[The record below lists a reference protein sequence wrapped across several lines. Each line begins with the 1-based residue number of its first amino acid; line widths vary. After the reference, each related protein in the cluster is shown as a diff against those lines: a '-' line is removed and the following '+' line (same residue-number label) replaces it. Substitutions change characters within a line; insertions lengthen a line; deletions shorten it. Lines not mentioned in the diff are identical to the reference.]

1 VASNQTSE
9 KPSPL
14 KQLNSNS
21 KVVSTDKKN
30 INDKSNKGKA
40 EAQKPL
46 GEPNSPKKQNSITK
60 KNIGMLNETGLKGS
74 SQGFNDF
81 SLSLNSR

>member
-1 VASNQTSE
+1 MASNQTSE

-21 KVVSTDKKN
+21 KVVSNDKKN
-30 INDKSNKGKA
+30 INDKGNKGKA
-40 EAQKPL
+40 EAQKAL
-46 GEPNSPKKQNSITK
+46 GEPNSPKKQISITK
-60 KNIGMLNETGLKGS
+60 KNIGMLNQTGLKGS

-81 SLSLNSR
+81 

>member
-1 VASNQTSE
+1 VVAASNQTSE

-30 INDKSNKGKA
+30 IVDKGNKVKA
-40 EAQKPL
+40 EAEKPL
-46 GEPNSPKKQNSITK
+46 AEPNSPKKQNSITK
-60 KNIGMLNETGLKGS
+60 KNIIM
-74 SQGFNDF
+74 
-81 SLSLNSR
+81 

>member
-1 VASNQTSE
+1 VVAASNQTSE

-60 KNIGMLNETGLKGS
+60 KNVVM
-74 SQGFNDF
+74 
-81 SLSLNSR
+81 

>member
-21 KVVSTDKKN
+21 KVVSNDKKN
-30 INDKSNKGKA
+30 INDKGNKGKA
-40 EAQKPL
+40 EAQKAL
-46 GEPNSPKKQNSITK
+46 GEPNSPKKQISITK
-60 KNIGMLNETGLKGS
+60 KNIGMLNQTGLKGS

-81 SLSLNSR
+81 